1 MSASRAANER
11 KRIRHA
17 AVIAAKPDARFLV
30 QLIAGEESQ
39 NTRADKKTAPFRGAA
54 AYSLVMTSD
63 TSARLDALDH
73 AA

>member
-1 MSASRAANER
+1 L
-11 KRIRHA
+11 RHA

-30 QLIAGEESQ
+30 QLIAGEQSPL
-39 NTRADKKTAPFRGAA
+39 TRSDKKTAPREGAA

-63 TSARLDALDH
+63 SSARLDALDH